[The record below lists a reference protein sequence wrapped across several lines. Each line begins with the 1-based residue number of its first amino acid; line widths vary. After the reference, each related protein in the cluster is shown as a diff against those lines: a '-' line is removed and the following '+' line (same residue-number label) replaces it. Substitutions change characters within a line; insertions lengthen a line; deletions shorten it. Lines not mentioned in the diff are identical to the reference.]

1 MRALPLHLDAGS
13 DLHHSLRAL
22 AAQEGIDGFVLSV
35 VGNLSQA
42 AFQCPGGSQPTML
55 QGDLEVITLQGT
67 LSPHGVHLHL
77 SLSDGQCQVWGGHLE
92 PGTIVQKGVD
102 LLVGVLDRS
111 AGPTSASP
119 AVAPPA
125 SPAAASPASPPA
137 RLPLINAE
145 ARLQILVREGCPWC
159 RRALRLLQSHG
170 IPLDRHEASQ
180 PGPVPQVWLDGEWIG
195 GYDALVDLQ
204 VQGRL
209 QQLRQ
214 R

>member
-22 AAQEGIDGFVLSV
+22 AAREGIEGFVLSV

-42 AFQCPGGSQPTML
+42 AFQCPGTTQPTML

-67 LSPHGVHLHL
+67 LSPQGVHLHL

-92 PGTIVQKGVD
+92 PGTLVQKGVD
-102 LLVGVLDRS
+102 VLVGVLDRS
-111 AGPTSASP
+111 AGATSVSP
-119 AVAPPA
+119 ALAPA
-125 SPAAASPASPPA
+125 VMTQETPPA
-137 RLPLINAE
+137 RPPLLHAE
-145 ARLQILVREGCPWC
+145 TRLQILVREGCPWC
-159 RRALRLLQSHG
+159 RRALRLLQSLG
-170 IPLDRHEASQ
+170 IPHDRHEASA

-195 GYDALVDLQ
+195 GYDGLVDLQ

-214 R
+214 K